1 MIVKFRDF
9 LDEKWSFGGH
19 VEKKKKG
26 KRKSKALGT
35 CLKPLFCMAS
45 HNCKL
50 KNTEGKKRDPRHSK
64 NQLKSLYSAQLVTVK
79 FLTRSYDYTNRKA

>member
-19 VEKKKKG
+19 VEKRK
-26 KRKSKALGT
+26 KRKSKALGM

-50 KNTEGKKRDPRHSK
+50 KNTEGKKEIQGTQKIS
-64 NQLKSLYSAQLVTVK
+64 
-79 FLTRSYDYTNRKA
+79 